1 MQKGHSMNSQKNIQN
16 KNKEK
21 SPERVA
27 IVEKISEFEKLGKWS
42 IDVEADP
49 PTIPLT
55 VNQVDYLK
63 TKLINK
69 ILSKIV
75 TQIAWIFIK
84 NLVKTKKMIVKEIRG
99 IENYLAV
106 ENQGCLITC
115 NHFNPFDNF
124 CIHYAIL
131 PYLRK
136 KHKDLWVVIREGNY
150 TNFPG
155 FYGLIFRQCH
165 TLPLSSNLSTMKK
178 FMDAMKILLSR
189 GEKVLIY
196 PEQAMWWNYKKPRP
210 LVNGAFKFAA
220 ENNSPVLP
228 MFITMEDSNLIGDD
242 GFPIQEYT
250 LNILPAIFPD
260 KDKTVKQNTQM
271 LKDENYEAWKKVY
284 EDFYKTPL
292 TYETKTE

>member
-1 MQKGHSMNSQKNIQN
+1 MTSRKNIQN
-16 KNKEK
+16 KNIEK
-21 SPERVA
+21 SPDRIA
-27 IVEKISEFEKLGKWS
+27 IVKKIEEFEKLEKWS
-42 IDVEADP
+42 TDVEEDP
-49 PTIPLT
+49 PTIPLKA
-55 VNQVDYLK
+55 NQVDYLK
-63 TKLINK
+63 AKLINK

-75 TQIAWIFIK
+75 TLIAWIFIK
-84 NLVKTKKMIVKEIRG
+84 NLVKTKKMIVKDIKG

-131 PYLRK
+131 HYLKK

-155 FYGLIFRQCH
+155 FYGLIFRKCH
-165 TLPLSSNLSTMKK
+165 TLPLSSNLSTMKN
-178 FMDAMKILLSR
+178 FMEAMKTLLTR

-228 MFITMEDSNLIGDD
+228 MFITMEDSDLIGDD

-260 KDKTVKQNTQM
+260 KEKTVKQNIQM
-271 LKDENYEAWKKVY
+271 LKDENYQAWKKVY
-284 EDFYKTPL
+284 EDFYQIPL
-292 TYETKTE
+292 TYAK